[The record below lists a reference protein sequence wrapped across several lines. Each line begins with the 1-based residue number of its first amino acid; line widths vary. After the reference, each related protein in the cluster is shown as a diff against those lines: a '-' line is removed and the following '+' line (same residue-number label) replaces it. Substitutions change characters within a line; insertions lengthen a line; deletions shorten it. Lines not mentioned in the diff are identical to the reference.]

1 MRKTM
6 VGALMAVACLAL
18 VGACSA
24 DPKFVEA
31 GVMTGLFSGT
41 PQPVEGVARQLCKAN
56 VPLLELNATTI
67 EVSEAAGSSGKGTA
81 TVRIKRPKGECRGRI
96 AFNYTSVA
104 EWKRTG
110 RGRGVTTG
118 HFVAHDFRVTR

>member
-1 MRKTM
+1 MRRTM
-6 VGALMAVACLAL
+6 IGALMAVACCVLL
-18 VGACSA
+18 GACDM
-24 DPKFVEA
+24 DPKNVEA
-31 GVMTGLFSGT
+31 AVMTGFFTGT
-41 PQPVEGVARQLCKAN
+41 PRPVEGVARQLCKAN

-110 RGRGVTTG
+110 RGRGTTMG
-118 HFVAHDFRVTR
+118 HFVAHDFRVVR